1 MTQHFTDEQKKEI
14 FKNFRAQTGY
24 SLGDCKKT
32 LEETDYDMNKD
43 RDILAKKYAAKYSMG
58 VASGDMETP
67 EYVTKVFSDDAGNY
81 GYLAFRA
88 KSDVVTRSE
97 KMQNLMSKAFDT
109 LDKELDDDLKGFD
122 YISQNSDFKGAYD
135 ELLTFFREPIKLE
148 KINKKK
154 LAKGEVFASYSHN
167 VYHKEDG
174 KKTMRVA
181 KTSMPI
187 VLKYEGDLN
196 DDGIEKIRKL
206 AYAISMTTVGF
217 KKAKVFHEHEVDQKL
232 IEDFKNE
239 KIEEAKKSGK
249 PEAAIAKIVDGQL
262 KKFLSENLIMH
273 LPMMVTEG
281 IDWLTGGEE
290 VTVEDAIKQTEK
302 KLNCKISVA
311 FYKFLTD
318 K

>member
-1 MTQHFTDEQKKEI
+1 MNHNYTDEQKKEI

-32 LEETDYDMNKD
+32 LEETGYDMNKA

-58 VASGDMETP
+58 AESGDMETP
-67 EYVTKVFSDDAGNY
+67 EYVTKVFHTENGDY

-97 KMQNLMSKAFDT
+97 KMHTLMNKAFEA
-109 LDKELDDDLKGFD
+109 LEKEIEDDLKGFD
-122 YISQNSDFKGAYD
+122 IISTNDAFKNAYD
-135 ELLTFFREPIKLE
+135 ELLTFYREPIKLE
-148 KINKKK
+148 RINKKK
-154 LAKGEVFASYSHN
+154 LQKGEVFASYSHN
-167 VYHKEDG
+167 VYSKEDG
-174 KKTMRVA
+174 KETHRVA

-187 VLKYEGDLN
+187 VLKYEGDLDN
-196 DDGIEKIRKL
+196 DGIEKIRKL

-217 KKAKVFHEHEVDQKL
+217 KKAKVFHEHEIDQKI

-239 KIEEAKKSGK
+239 KAEEARKSGK
-249 PEAAIAKIVDGQL
+249 PEAAISKIVDGQL

-273 LPMMVTEG
+273 LPMMITEG
-281 IDWLTGGEE
+281 IDWLSGGEE
-290 VTVEDAIKQTEK
+290 LTVEDAIKQTEK
-302 KLNCKISVA
+302 KLNCKISVS
-311 FYKFLTD
+311 FYKFLSD